1 MKEHS
6 PEADRGESKR
16 VEGHMMKGSSLR
28 THMYWS
34 ALHYI
39 VELHL
44 LGLHR
49 EKCTKKL
56 LVMSWWLPAAP
67 QSANEQSGSFGICR
81 LIQTQVEFR

>member
-49 EKCTKKL
+49 EKMHQKTSGGVSVSCCFHG
-56 LVMSWWLPAAP
+56 VWLI
-67 QSANEQSGSFGICR
+67 GSE
-81 LIQTQVEFR
+81 VS